1 MLLSRCNSHSKYD
14 VQVLERV
21 AGMVPFLKETTN
33 QLSASSESLGAV
45 RQETRVSDLVRR
57 GIFSDTYIYR
67 SEYLAI
73 KEPKI

>member
-1 MLLSRCNSHSKYD
+1 MLSCFTMLLSRCNSHSKYD
-14 VQVLERV
+14 AQVLERV

-57 GIFSDTYIYR
+57 NLF
-67 SEYLAI
+67 
-73 KEPKI
+73 K